1 MKKVLCLV
9 LLVSSLFLVSF
20 PALAQKG
27 YIRDMVIINLRMAPF
42 SNAQSVKLL
51 RTGDSMN
58 ILEEREDFMRIRTP
72 EGAEGWVS
80 SQYITEE
87 PPARIKL
94 VALKNQNSNLKRN
107 VAELEAKLKN
117 DRTQFLETKERFD
130 AEGVNKS
137 SVLSQ
142 VRGEANALASELDG
156 LKKEHETLK
165 KKSANAIK
173 TSEELDMLTQENK
186 ELVAKY
192 EDLASRVSDLTK
204 MTSIKWFLVGAGVLI
219 LGWFIGVGTGSKRRS
234 KNFM

>member
-1 MKKVLCLV
+1 MKKVLCLL
-9 LLVSSLFLVSF
+9 LLVVSLFLVSF

-27 YIRDMVIINLRMAPF
+27 YIRDMVIVNLRTAPF

-58 ILEEREDFMRIRTP
+58 ILEERDAFMRIRTP
-72 EGAEGWVS
+72 EGVEGWVS
-80 SQYITEE
+80 AQYITEV
-87 PPARIKL
+87 PPARIRL
-94 VALKNQNSNLKRN
+94 VALQNQNSNLKRN
-107 VAELEAKLKN
+107 VDELKAKVKN

-142 VRGEANALASELDG
+142 VRGEANALAAELDG
-156 LKKEHETLK
+156 LKKEHETLA

-173 TSEELDMLTQENK
+173 TSEELDLLTQENK